1 MELSDLTC
9 FFGWMTA
16 INLVI
21 FVIGFLKLTVFKS
34 TAGRIGRAIIGD
46 ESDSYMAIAPKALM
60 NYWVLIMV
68 LNVVPYV
75 ALLCL

>member
-1 MELSDLTC
+1 MELTDLTC

-21 FVIGFLKLTVFKS
+21 FVIGLLKLTVFKS
-34 TAGRIGRAIIGD
+34 TASRIGSAIMGD
-46 ESDSYMAIAPKALM
+46 ESESYMAIAPRVLM
-60 NYWVLIMV
+60 NYWVLIV
-68 LNVVPYV
+68 VFNVAPYL

>member
-21 FVIGFLKLTVFKS
+21 FVIGFLKL
-34 TAGRIGRAIIGD
+34 
-46 ESDSYMAIAPKALM
+46 SDVSAYGTDLRF
-60 NYWVLIMV
+60 L
-68 LNVVPYV
+68 
-75 ALLCL
+75 